1 MNLIIGRPEIF
12 AALGVAV
19 ALLRYGTYIHSIF
32 RGCTRPH
39 IFSWLNWSLMVG
51 IGTAAQYR
59 LGAGPSTI
67 VLACVSV
74 FCFFIAIIAFFRGE
88 KNITRS
94 DWIAFIGAL
103 LAIPVWEATR
113 NPLGAL
119 LLLMAIDVF
128 CYYPT
133 LRKSR
138 LDPWSEGVGSL
149 FWSGL
154 RYFFAMLAAGDLRWS
169 EMVYPFWL
177 MAADWAFMLYIVWL
191 RRRHTMHA
199 ASAPDDPATV

>member
-1 MNLIIGRPEIF
+1 MTFSIDRPELF
-12 AALGVAV
+12 AALGVLV

-32 RGCTRPH
+32 RGRTRPH

-51 IGTAAQYR
+51 IGAAAQYR
-59 LGAGPSTI
+59 LGAGPSVI

-74 FCFFIAIIAFFRGE
+74 FCFLIAIIAFFRGE

-94 DWIAFIGAL
+94 DWVAFIGAL
-103 LAIPVWEATR
+103 LAIPVWEAAR
-113 NPLGAL
+113 NPLGEL
-119 LLLMAIDVF
+119 VLLMAIDVF

-154 RYFFAMLAAGDLRWS
+154 RYFLAMLAARDLRWS
-169 EMVYPFWL
+169 EMIYPFWL

-191 RRRHTMHA
+191 RRRVA
-199 ASAPDDPATV
+199 AHPPVPANDPAII